1 MPLQFPFIDSLR
13 PKTNSSVLVAQKLK
27 SFLLLHY
34 LFLLLISAFD
44 AAFLAIATPSRSFGG
59 DFWLHLWLIHIQA
72 QSIESFGLPAL
83 LASFDPV
90 GTMSTAPLFTGGAI
104 YTIAGLIEMMGA
116 TSYWAAILIA
126 LFTLNISFIVFYYS
140 MKPIVN
146 NHFILTLLSFSPITF
161 AFTFSDG
168 FGRGGLSSMIGGLFA
183 ISALMLIFRAFS
195 STNFQSQSFYL
206 SLILLIF
213 FSLTSHLPSAVI
225 FIGFAI
231 PLLGLTGLFWVTRNS
246 LKKYLAVLG
255 SLLAGVGISF
265 VYLYPILKWAIVSS
279 AQAQSTSPFQLE
291 VSQYFASPFNLWNFV
306 HVIPEE
312 HKLFWTERMNVSTW
326 TTLSTTLPVLLFI
339 ICFFL
344 LPFVLNRRTVRVL
357 FGLLIPLGIIICL
370 LCFPKIWTH
379 FPYAFQSLQYSFR
392 VSYLVIPWL
401 TYLIALEVSL
411 FKNKLNKTLVFLIC
425 IFVFTSGTQSIL
437 QLKNT
442 SNLSILP
449 ISSSQSGYF
458 EDIPPEE
465 MLSLSSPKFFWYAAS
480 EQQAVDS
487 VSTSIDGTKCT
498 AISLNDKWKF
508 FPGQHSVEFFGN
520 TKCIRF
526 SMNVPLEWLDFSNA
540 LALGRTAESHEVIV
554 EVENIEKN
562 VTIAMKNS
570 SPFMVGAIISTFSLI
585 LLFAFFVFQTVRT
598 KKQKIELKNLA
609 ENR

>member
-1 MPLQFPFIDSLR
+1 MPLNFSFTNFVYQT
-13 PKTNSSVLVAQKLK
+13 TNSSVLAAQKLK
-27 SFLLLHY
+27 SFLVAHY
-34 LFLLLISAFD
+34 LFLVLISVFD

-83 LASFDPV
+83 LASFEPV
-90 GTMSTAPLFTGGAI
+90 GNMSTAPLFTGGAI
-104 YTIAGLIEMMGA
+104 YTFAGLIETLGLS
-116 TSYWAAILIA
+116 SYWSAMLVALIS
-126 LFTLNISFIVFYYS
+126 LNISFIVFYYS
-140 MKPIVN
+140 MKPIVKN
-146 NHFILTLLSFSPITF
+146 QFILTFLSFSPISF

-183 ISALMLIFRAFS
+183 ISTLMLIFRAFS
-195 STNFQSQSFYL
+195 AKNLQSPLFYL
-206 SLILLIF
+206 NLVAFIF

-225 FIGFAI
+225 FLGFAI
-231 PLLGLTGLFWVTRNS
+231 PLLGLTGIFWVTRTS
-246 LKKYLAVLG
+246 LKKYLAVFG
-255 SLLAGVGISF
+255 SLLAGAGISF

-279 AQAQSTSPFQLE
+279 AQAQSASPFQLD
-291 VSQYFASPFNLWNFV
+291 VSEYFASPFNLWNFV

-339 ICFFL
+339 SSFFL
-344 LPFVLNRRTVRVL
+344 LPFVLNRRSVRVL

-370 LCFPKIWTH
+370 LCFPNIWTH
-379 FPYAFQSLQYSFR
+379 FPYSFQSLQYSFR

-401 TYLIALEVSL
+401 TYLIAIEFSL
-411 FKNKLNKTLVFLIC
+411 FNQKLKKTVAFLIC
-425 IFVFTSGTQSIL
+425 LFVVISGSQSIL

-465 MLSLSSPKFFWYAAS
+465 MLTLSSPKFFWYAAS

-487 VSTSIDGTKCT
+487 VNTSIDGEKCT
-498 AISLNDKWKF
+498 PISLNDKWKF
-508 FPGQHSVEFFGN
+508 FPGQTSVEFFAN

-540 LALGRTAESHEVIV
+540 LVLGRTADFHEVLV
-554 EVENIEKN
+554 EVKNIDKP
-562 VTIAMKNS
+562 VKIGMKNS
-570 SPFMVGAIISTFSLI
+570 SPFVVGAFISTVS
-585 LLFAFFVFQTVRT
+585 LLFVVTFFIIQIVRINTQRKHKTT
-598 KKQKIELKNLA
+598 KQLS
-609 ENR
+609 